1 MGNNNSRLK
10 LVNKPSMLSPIP
22 LSPPYSLQP
31 FKTPSLTEM
40 PPAKAAPPPQRI
52 VVPPTRKRP
61 PPVEHSP
68 AKKRAAFPAENYGL
82 PKDLG
87 ECISRDVE
95 LLQRVGWQRFVK
107 TRRQGGDLSDLENV
121 DQHPAK
127 RLLKIYKHRGV
138 PVKFSSPKWSRTKI
152 KAALTRG
159 AHKSCNEHIDFLN
172 EEFVD
177 MIQKGQ
183 WVILPATMAMELEGL
198 RLSPPGV
205 IPQRDRRPRWICDY
219 TWSGVNHDTLPLA
232 AMEAMQFG
240 HALERILREIL
251 LANPAHGPVK
261 LNKTDLSDGFY
272 RVDLNSD
279 DAPKLGVVYPTKP
292 GTEPMV
298 AVPLVLPMGWK
309 NSPPAFST
317 ATETIANLANQRLSR
332 PDYHPPD
339 HPLDQLA
346 AEVSLPPSLS
356 RSLTSAADVAVA
368 VPNTRDPSLP
378 ISGKPLEYVNI
389 FVDDFVSLGQEPNIR
404 RVRKTLLHSID
415 HVFRPLT
422 VDDSPFR
429 REPVSL
435 KKLRKGDCSWD
446 TIKLVLG
453 WIIDTVSMT
462 IHLPPHRVE
471 RLWEILDSIPKSQK
485 RTSMKKWHTVLGELR
500 SMAIALPGA
509 RNMFGRLQ
517 NAISPKSKTRVDL
530 SKGVHQ
536 ALDDFRWIAKD
547 LTSRPTRIAE
557 LIPLAPSA
565 EGHHDA
571 SGKGAGGAWFP
582 GDTLQPREG
591 WQADIPVLWRL
602 EWPDYITRLLVT
614 SDNPTGTI
622 TNSDLELAGGLIHLE
637 ALAQTFD
644 TRERTI
650 VSKGDNLNTTFW
662 ERKGSTTTNSPPAY
676 LLRLF
681 GIHQRYHRYVPRF
694 DYLAGLSNHVADA
707 LSRDFHLSMGQ
718 VFSQLSP
725 FLSQQRGYQVWT
737 PPSAFVS
744 AIITALLR
752 KQSPRESLLVVP
764 PPPSG
769 NGTSGSPSAMS
780 WASTPFSKPS
790 KTKFQSY
797 KSSSTEFVSANLRPA
812 EIKSSLDRLKI
823 TYGQLHRRSSHWGP
837 TIPA

>member
-1 MGNNNSRLK
+1 
-10 LVNKPSMLSPIP
+10 
-22 LSPPYSLQP
+22 
-31 FKTPSLTEM
+31 
-40 PPAKAAPPPQRI
+40 
-52 VVPPTRKRP
+52 
-61 PPVEHSP
+61 
-68 AKKRAAFPAENYGL
+68 L
-82 PKDLG
+82 PEELG
-87 ECISRDVE
+87 ECVHRDVE
-95 LLQRVGWQRFVK
+95 LLRRVGWQRFVK
-107 TRRQGGDLSDLENV
+107 ARRNGGDLSDLSNVEN
-121 DQHPAK
+121 HPAR
-127 RLLKIYKHRGV
+127 RLLNHYKHRGV
-138 PVKFSSPKWSRTKI
+138 PVKFSSPKWSRTQL

-205 IPQRDRRPRWICDY
+205 VPQRDRRPRWICDY
-219 TWSGVNHDTLPLA
+219 TWSGVNLETLPLA

-251 LANPAHGPVK
+251 LANPAHGPVL

-272 RVDLNSD
+272 RMDLNSE
-279 DAPKLGVVYPTKP
+279 DAPKLGVAFPTKE
-292 GTEPMV
+292 GAEPMV

-317 ATETIANLANQRLSR
+317 ATETIADLANQRLRR
-332 PDYHPPD
+332 PDYHPPN
-339 HPLDQLA
+339 HPLDQM
-346 AEVSLPPSLS
+346 
-356 RSLTSAADVAVA
+356 AADVPLPVHAAQSLAPAAGVA
-368 VPNTRDPSLP
+368 VEIPTSRDPSLP
-378 ISGKPLEYVNI
+378 TTGKPLEYVDV
-389 FVDDFVSLGQEPNIR
+389 FVDDFVSLGQSPNTR

-415 HVFRPLT
+415 HVFRPVT
-422 VDDSPFR
+422 DDDSPFR

-446 TIKLVLG
+446 TVKLVLG
-453 WIIDTVSMT
+453 WIVDTVSMT
-462 IHLPPHRVE
+462 IHLPPHRID
-471 RLWEILDSIPKSQK
+471 RLWEILNSIPKSQK
-485 RTSMKKWHTVLGELR
+485 RTSMKKWHKVLGELR

-517 NAISPKSKTRVDL
+517 SAIQPKSKTRVDL
-530 SKGVHQ
+530 GKGVHQ

-547 LTSRPTRIAE
+547 LTSRPTRLAE

-582 GDTLQPREG
+582 GEHLQPRDG

-602 EWPDYITRLLVT
+602 EWPDYITRRLVT
-614 SDNPTGTI
+614 SENPTGTI

-637 ALAQTFD
+637 AIAQTFD
-644 TRERTI
+644 TRERTV
-650 VSKGDNLNTTFW
+650 VSKGDNLNATFW

-694 DYLAGLSNHVADA
+694 DYIAGLSNHVADA
-707 LSRDFHLSMGQ
+707 LSRDFHLSMPQ

-725 FLSQQRGYQVWT
+725 FLSKQRGCQVWT
-737 PPSAFVS
+737 PPSDFVS
-744 AIITALLR
+744 AIISALLR
-752 KQSPRESLLVVP
+752 KQSPRESLLVEP
-764 PPPSG
+764 PPPSVS
-769 NGTSGSPSAMS
+769 GTSGSPSALS

-790 KTKFQSY
+790 RTKFQSY
-797 KSSSTEFVSANLRPA
+797 KSSSTEFAAANLQPK

-823 TYGQLHRRSSHWGP
+823 TYGQLHRRSLQWGP